1 MSYTTLCYGRN
12 IRMNK
17 IYATEFK
24 LSAKMLAIIDMCYI
38 YKFPASIM
46 LSFYEL
52 YGDNTFFALKALTC
66 ARKLDL
72 TDTTLVKIIDESN
85 LLYKQIQDNIRKL
98 ELAKSKNEEYKPELN
113 LNVFS
118 ANYRSFIEEYL
129 LSNIENLYTPIV
141 KLKLSSDDLYREL
154 QP

>member
-1 MSYTTLCYGRN
+1 
-12 IRMNK
+12 MNK

-24 LSAKMLAIIDMCYI
+24 LSAKMLAIINMCYI

-46 LSFYEL
+46 LTFYEL

-85 LLYKQIQDNIRKL
+85 LLYKQIQEQIRRID
-98 ELAKSKNEEYKPELN
+98 LAKSKNESYTPELN
-113 LNVFS
+113 LNKFS
-118 ANYRSFIEEYL
+118 NNYRSFIEDYL
-129 LSNIENLYTPIV
+129 LENIENLYTPMV

-154 QP
+154 ES